1 MLTKRL
7 STLNFT
13 MSPPVLNLVVLRSPN
28 IERAVAFYRE
38 LGLVFT
44 KHAHGKGPGHYASEQ
59 SGFVFE
65 IYPLTQAQTPT
76 TSTRVGFRVSSVD
89 ELLPKLRN
97 LGAEV
102 VSPPQDS
109 PWGRRAVVKDLDGH
123 SIELVSSP
131 SSEAHL

>member
-1 MLTKRL
+1 
-7 STLNFT
+7 
-13 MSPPVLNLVVLRSPN
+13 MSAPALNLVVLRSPN

-44 KHAHGKGPGHYASEQ
+44 KHAHGKGPEHYASEH

-65 IYPLTQAQTPT
+65 IYPLTQTQTPT

-123 SIELVSSP
+123 SVELVSSP
-131 SSEAHL
+131 SSEAGSPTL